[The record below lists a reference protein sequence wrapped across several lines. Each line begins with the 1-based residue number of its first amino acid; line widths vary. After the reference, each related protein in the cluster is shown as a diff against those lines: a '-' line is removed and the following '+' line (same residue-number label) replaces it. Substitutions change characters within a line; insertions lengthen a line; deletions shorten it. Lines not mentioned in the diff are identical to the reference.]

1 VRLYAGPSLSSLL
14 LPLLSLQLWVMGLRA
29 ADDVK
34 ESMRGSAGSHVL
46 VMCVSMLNLLCP
58 PLLPLLSLQLWVM
71 GLRAADDVKE
81 SVRGAAGSLV
91 RSLRGISLRIMDA
104 QQSPAA
110 GGQRRI
116 GWWRVRLS

>member
-1 VRLYAGPSLSSLL
+1 
-14 LPLLSLQLWVMGLRA
+14 
-29 ADDVK
+29 
-34 ESMRGSAGSHVL
+34 
-46 VMCVSMLNLLCP
+46 MLNLLCI
-58 PLLPLLSLQLWVM
+58 PLLPPLSLQLWVM

-110 GGQRRI
+110 GAARVCCVEDWLCYCT
-116 GWWRVRLS
+116 WWLAGSCCCRMYTCKHHA